1 MATGAQLKN
10 IIKTHFNGDKEQFS
24 TVALRI
30 AAHEAKNGHSVIARD
45 IRSLVDEYKNRPQ
58 KVVRLKRE
66 YKGLVKEVNEKHY
79 LSELIVNDDIN
90 NKIKRIVKE
99 YKKRD
104 KLLNHGLKNRRKI
117 LLKGPPGT
125 GKTYTSSVLAKEL
138 NLSLFTVQL
147 DKLVTKYLGETSAKL
162 RVIFDM
168 IKDIEAVFL
177 FDEFDA
183 IGYKRSLD
191 NDVGE
196 MRRVINSFLQFL
208 ENDKSKSIILAA
220 TNHPS
225 LLDDAL
231 FRRFDDIISYKLP
244 TEKEIYRLIKNR
256 IASFSKENFL
266 IDDIVKLA
274 KGLSH
279 SEITKACDDAI
290 KETILND
297 EDMINKGLL
306 ERMIKE
312 KKISYEN

>member
-1 MATGAQLKN
+1 MAW
-10 IIKTHFNGDKEQFS
+10 IIE
-24 TVALRI
+24 
-30 AAHEAKNGHSVIARD
+30 
-45 IRSLVDEYKNRPQ
+45 
-58 KVVRLKRE
+58 
-66 YKGLVKEVNEKHY
+66 EK
-79 LSELIVNDDIN
+79 
-90 NKIKRIVKE
+90 
-99 YKKRD
+99 
-104 KLLNHGLKNRRKI
+104 
-117 LLKGPPGT
+117 
-125 GKTYTSSVLAKEL
+125 YTSSVIAKEL

-147 DKLVTKYLGETSAKL
+147 DKLVTKYMGETSAKL
-162 RVIFDM
+162 RIIFDM

-208 ENDKSKSIILAA
+208 ENDNSKSIVLAA
-220 TNHPS
+220 TNHPK
-225 LLDDAL
+225 LLDEAL

-256 IASFSKENFL
+256 IASFSKNDFL
-266 IDDIVKLA
+266 IDDIVKTA

-297 EDMINKGLL
+297 EDMVNKGLL
-306 ERMIKE
+306 ERMIEE